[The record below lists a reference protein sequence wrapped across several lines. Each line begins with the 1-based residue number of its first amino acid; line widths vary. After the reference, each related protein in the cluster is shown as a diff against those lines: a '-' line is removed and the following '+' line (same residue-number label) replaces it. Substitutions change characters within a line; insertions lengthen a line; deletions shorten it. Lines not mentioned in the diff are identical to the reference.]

1 MVKLEI
7 EKCDVAFICE
17 AIEQRALYL
26 TTNIMGATMS
36 SIKDQINE
44 LNDLA
49 SSDEEE
55 ASTSKKP
62 HWTQTAKGKVILAKR
77 KRRKAK

>member
-7 EKCDVAFICE
+7 EKCDVTFICE

-26 TTNIMGATMS
+26 TKNIMGATMS

-44 LNDLA
+44 LNDLV

-55 ASTSKKP
+55 DSTPKKP
-62 HWTQTAKGKVILAKR
+62 HWTQTAKGKKILAR
-77 KRRKAK
+77 RRKKK